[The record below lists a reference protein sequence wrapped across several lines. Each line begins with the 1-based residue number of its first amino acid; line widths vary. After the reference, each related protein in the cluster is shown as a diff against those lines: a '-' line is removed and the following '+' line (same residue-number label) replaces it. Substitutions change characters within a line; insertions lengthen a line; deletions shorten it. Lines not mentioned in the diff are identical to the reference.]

1 MKDICKRL
9 EIDTKMYKEKSL
21 LAAISSAKDELIS
34 PEAYALRAQGDFRK
48 MKEAAVYRE
57 YQQVLRKNNALDFD
71 DLIVKTVEL
80 FQSGAFALPF
90 NIKTFTL
97 YSSSKIIVSLLIIIS
112 FLTSYR

>member
-80 FQSGAFALPF
+80 FQSDMEVLDFA
-90 NIKTFTL
+90 KT
-97 YSSSKIIVSLLIIIS
+97 I
-112 FLTSYR
+112 